1 MRFLLIDRI
10 EAITKDTEITVIK
23 NVALSEDYFDEH
35 FPWNPIMPGSL
46 LVEAMAQAGTALLE
60 ISKQYAVKAMPIMMD
75 QIKFRH
81 IVRPGDSLRV
91 RMSVKSNRGSL
102 VILAGE
108 IVREENVVTRGS
120 ITFILKSAGEL
131 YPPQAKIIMANLYGR
146 LLEGAQTH
154 GFEQENNTHD

>member
-10 EAITKDTEITVIK
+10 ETITKDTEITVIK

-91 RMSVKSNRGSL
+91 RMSESRRVNSRGSW
-102 VILAGE
+102 VGSAPAGHSE
-108 IVREENVVTRGS
+108 SGYIVV
-120 ITFILKSAGEL
+120 
-131 YPPQAKIIMANLYGR
+131 
-146 LLEGAQTH
+146 
-154 GFEQENNTHD
+154 